1 MQRSKTCALSNI
13 QWRLS
18 ISSET
23 SKRRFMWHESRKDF
37 FIKTLKTQIL
47 DKPRQCSGCSKTFK
61 RSNHVRSHVKRM
73 HSALASSLKKIE
85 CEKCDVR
92 VTRSCYLSNHDC
104 SSNSRCMYVPSNWIL
119 SFLIRNSINSF
130 LETLRAL
137 LCKFMFLVFSQ
148 STSTVKKSQRDCRTI
163 YESKL
168 ESDSQR
174 T

>member
-1 MQRSKTCALSNI
+1 
-13 QWRLS
+13 
-18 ISSET
+18 
-23 SKRRFMWHESRKDF
+23 MWHESRKDS
-37 FIKTLKTQIL
+37 FIKAPKTQIL
-47 DKPRQCSGCSKTFK
+47 DKPRQCPGCPKTFK
-61 RSNHVRSHVKRM
+61 RSDHVRSHVKRM
-73 HSALASSLKKIE
+73 HPALAPSLKKIE
-85 CEKCDVR
+85 CEKCGVR
-92 VTRSCYLSNHDC
+92 VTRPCYLSNHDC

-148 STSTVKKSQRDCRTI
+148 STPTVKKSQRGCRTI

-168 ESDSQR
+168 GSGSQR